1 MKWKVR
7 QDDYY
12 ILDADSHEAAIA
24 IHDGELHVF
33 VGLTDGDSWDFTS
46 SASSL
51 QEAKEMA
58 VVELLRQLHMYHR
71 ELSDRL
77 AANNVLIEQVQRFA
91 IETRMGL

>member
-12 ILDADSHEAAIA
+12 TLNAYSHEAAIA
-24 IHDGELHVF
+24 THDGEFHVF
-33 VGLTDGDSWDFTS
+33 VGVTDDDRWDFASTTS
-46 SASSL
+46 NL

-58 VVELLRQLHMYHR
+58 VAELLRQLHMYHK

-77 AANNVLIEQVQRFA
+77 ATNNAVIEQVQQFA